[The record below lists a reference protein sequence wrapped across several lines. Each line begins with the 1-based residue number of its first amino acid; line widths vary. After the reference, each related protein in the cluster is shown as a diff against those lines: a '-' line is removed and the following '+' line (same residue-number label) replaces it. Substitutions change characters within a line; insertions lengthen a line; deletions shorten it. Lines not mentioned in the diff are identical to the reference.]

1 MRSAFRP
8 MTRSKLFF
16 RSNTTKESDDG
27 FLCKERTAI
36 SPVEKPPEGG
46 LPPLVIWGPGDPR
59 PRCRSPDNPGTGV
72 TAGTG
77 ARQPIPALR
86 GAGRQ
91 FPNYPI
97 AEPPWGWGNPPP
109 DNRKCRRRKAVKYG
123 WTEATGWFVLR
134 ADRPGADAVEGEVTQ
149 WRPPEL
155 LISFLY
161 LLLNIAIIL
170 LVAALIVWVL
180 RWLGI
185 GIDPMVY
192 KIGQAIVA
200 LLIIIAVV
208 VWVSGVAGWHAYR
221 WPLLNP

>member
-1 MRSAFRP
+1 M
-8 MTRSKLFF
+8 
-16 RSNTTKESDDG
+16 G
-27 FLCKERTAI
+27 
-36 SPVEKPPEGG
+36 
-46 LPPLVIWGPGDPR
+46 
-59 PRCRSPDNPGTGV
+59 
-72 TAGTG
+72 
-77 ARQPIPALR
+77 
-86 GAGRQ
+86 
-91 FPNYPI
+91 
-97 AEPPWGWGNPPP
+97 
-109 DNRKCRRRKAVKYG
+109 
-123 WTEATGWFVLR
+123 
-134 ADRPGADAVEGEVTQ
+134 
-149 WRPPEL
+149 L

-200 LLIIIAVV
+200 LLIIIAIV